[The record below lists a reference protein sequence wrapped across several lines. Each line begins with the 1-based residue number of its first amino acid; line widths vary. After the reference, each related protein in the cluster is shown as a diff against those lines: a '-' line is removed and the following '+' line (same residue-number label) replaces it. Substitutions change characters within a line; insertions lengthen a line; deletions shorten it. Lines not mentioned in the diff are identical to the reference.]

1 MGHANFLFDCTL
13 IALVA
18 STGCATTQAPPAA
31 APVDSATVAVEKV
44 RSGYTA
50 ADVQFMQG
58 MIAHHAQALAMSA
71 MIEGHTTR
79 EELRLIGQRIRLS
92 QETEIGRMQNWLRK
106 RGETI
111 PSGTDHD
118 HAAMGH
124 GTLMPGMLTQ
134 AEMTQLRNAQG
145 SEFDRLFLQLMIKH
159 HEGALTMVRQLFAT
173 QGAAQD
179 PDLYLLAND
188 IDADQNAELRRMR
201 ALLAGM

>member
-1 MGHANFLFDCTL
+1 MRPANFLFDCTL

-18 STGCATTQAPPAA
+18 SAGCATTATPPATMQG
-31 APVDSATVAVEKV
+31 DSATVASDKV

-71 MIEGHTTR
+71 LIEGRTTR
-79 EELRLIGQRIRLS
+79 EELKLMGQRIRLS

-111 PSGTDHD
+111 PTGSAHD

-124 GTLMPGMLTQ
+124 GTLMPGMLTE
-134 AEMTQLRNAQG
+134 AEMTQLRNAKDNK
-145 SEFDRLFLQLMIKH
+145 FDRLFLQLMIKH
-159 HEGALTMVRQLFAT
+159 HEGAITMVRQLFAS

-201 ALLAGM
+201 ALFGQL